1 MRRSPRHPS
10 RPSLAIAAM
19 GVALIL
25 LATGDRGAARTISAG
40 KPPSVTFRGAEYTL
54 RWNEG
59 RQYEFTPAGQED
71 LEAWT
76 DMLTLNLYPKATTG
90 EDLATVANGVLGRYQ
105 GINGKVVRTNSV
117 PATPKTP
124 AEHFIAAVLPSP
136 KFLEFAA
143 ARFVLI
149 GKDAGS
155 VVYSHRVYG
164 SAAGQ
169 PMSAWMGSHG
179 PDVEKSLMAFDVR
192 GMMTAVKTV
201 R

>member
-1 MRRSPRHPS
+1 M
-10 RPSLAIAAM
+10 
-19 GVALIL
+19 
-25 LATGDRGAARTISAG
+25 
-40 KPPSVTFRGAEYTL
+40 VTFRGAAYTL
-54 RWNEG
+54 RWSQG
-59 RQYEFTPAGQED
+59 TQYEFTPSGQED
-71 LEAWT
+71 LDAWT

-90 EDLATVANGVLGRYQ
+90 EDLAGVANGVLGNYQ
-105 GINGKVVRTNSV
+105 GINGKIVRTNSV

-164 SAAGQ
+164 AAAGQ
-169 PMSAWMGSHG
+169 PMSAWLASNG
-179 PDVEKSLMAFDVR
+179 PDIENSLMAFDVG
-192 GMMTAVKTV
+192 GMMTAAKTS